1 MTATVEERE
10 ASDAQHARGRLVA
23 RERLDILFDQGSLTQ
38 AEPAGD
44 GVITVHGTIRGR
56 PAMAFS
62 QDVTA
67 AGGIITPAHAEKIGR
82 LIDQAVAA
90 RMPIVGLYDSPG
102 AALDG
107 GLIGLEAQ
115 ATLMRQQ
122 AGARGR
128 IPQVA
133 LVFGETAGAAALSP
147 ALADVTFMLQAD
159 AALLLAGSHV
169 LRDATGELAS
179 TAMLGGAT
187 LHGTQTGIADGVFDD
202 EIELLFAAR
211 ALLGLLPDARAAPL
225 VPCDADDRLA
235 PALDTLVPLDAATPY
250 DMHEVARTIVD
261 ERDLFALQPDHA
273 PNLICALGRI
283 GGHGVGILANQP
295 LVLGGALDTA
305 ATRKAV
311 RFVQLC
317 TRLGLPLVTLIDTPG
332 FLPTRAEAGQGI
344 VREAAMLLAALADLP
359 TPNVTIV
366 TRRAVGAGWAALA
379 PASDRRATCY
389 AWPTA
394 EIAAMGG
401 DAAADRLFDHGED
414 QKKRDYAAR
423 IADPTHAVAAGLVRA
438 VIRPATTRQVI
449 VAALREAAEA
459 QEFGSMLPNTF
470 SDRSGT

>member
-1 MTATVEERE
+1 MTATVEERD
-10 ASDAQHARGRLVA
+10 ASDAQHARGRLIA
-23 RERLDILFDQGSLTQ
+23 RERLDTLFDQGSVTE

-44 GVITVHGTIRGR
+44 GVITAHGTIRGR
-56 PAMAFS
+56 PVIAFS

-90 RMPIVGLYDSPG
+90 HTPIVGLYDSPG
-102 AALDG
+102 AALHR
-107 GLIGLEAQ
+107 GLTGLEAQ
-115 ATLMRQQ
+115 ATLMRRQ

-128 IPQVA
+128 ILQVA

-147 ALADVTFMLQAD
+147 ALADMTFMLQAD
-159 AALLLAGSHV
+159 AALLLAGSEV

-187 LHGTQTGIADGVFDD
+187 LHAAQTGVADGVFDD
-202 EIELLFAAR
+202 EIELL
-211 ALLGLLPDARAAPL
+211 GLLPDPRDAPR
-225 VPCDADDRLA
+225 VPSDADDRLA

-250 DMHEVARTIVD
+250 DMHELARTIVD
-261 ERDLFALQPDHA
+261 ERDLLALQPDHA

-283 GGHGVGILANQP
+283 GGHAVGILANQP

-305 ATRKAV
+305 ATRKAI

-332 FLPTRAEAGQGI
+332 FLATRADAGQGI
-344 VREAAMLLAALADLP
+344 VRDAAMLLAALAELR
-359 TPNVTIV
+359 TPRVTIV
-366 TRRAVGAGWAALA
+366 TRRALGAGWAVLA
-379 PASDRRATCY
+379 PPSRGRATCY

-401 DAAADRLFDHGED
+401 DAAADRLFDPAKD

-449 VAALREAAEA
+449 AAAFREAAEA

-470 SDRSGT
+470 SNRSGT